1 MILATIIEGLAFWGI
16 LAIGG
21 ALGFAMM
28 IGIAAII
35 KMIKDR

>member
-16 LAIGG
+16 LAISGV
-21 ALGFAMM
+21 LGFAMM